1 MNVKIMK
8 KIILCKKIVTV
19 NQQNEIYDDF
29 AIVLEGNNISNI
41 LPISEVDFNEKEI
54 QIFDY
59 KNLVVTPGFIQTHIH
74 LCQTMFR
81 GLAED
86 MVLLDWLQ
94 KRIFPFENA
103 HSYNSLKAS
112 AEMGIIEL
120 LKTGTTTVLDMGT
133 LNYQEAVLDSM
144 IDAGIRGYT
153 GKCLIDENSLY
164 ESFKESKADNL
175 LKVKELITGYHN
187 KNGRVKYAVSPRFV
201 LSCSEELLRES
212 YDILNQY
219 SDVLYHTHSS
229 ENLDEIRAVKQKTGM
244 ENIEYFDSIGVL
256 SDRTILAHCIHL
268 NEKEK
273 ELLANKK
280 VRVAH
285 CPATNMKLASGF
297 ADIPDLKQRGIVVSI
312 GSDGPPCN
320 NNLNIIDEI
329 RLAGLIQKPK
339 YGPTSMDAKILLRM
353 ATIDGAKALGLD
365 NEVGSIEIGKKADLV
380 FFDLNNVEN
389 GLDISGDKVNS
400 SLIYGS
406 NISNI
411 KNVMIDG
418 ELVVENSNIL
428 NYDENEIYMKA
439 KDELKNLLKRI

>member
-1 MNVKIMK
+1 MK
-8 KIILCKKIVTV
+8 EKRNTDKLVLKFPIV
-19 NQQNEIYDDF
+19 
-29 AIVLEGNNISNI
+29 
-41 LPISEVDFNEKEI
+41 
-54 QIFDY
+54 
-59 KNLVVTPGFIQTHIH
+59 
-74 LCQTMFR
+74 
-81 GLAED
+81 
-86 MVLLDWLQ
+86 
-94 KRIFPFENA
+94 
-103 HSYNSLKAS
+103 
-112 AEMGIIEL
+112 
-120 LKTGTTTVLDMGT
+120 
-133 LNYQEAVLDSM
+133 
-144 IDAGIRGYT
+144 
-153 GKCLIDENSLY
+153 
-164 ESFKESKADNL
+164 
-175 LKVKELITGYHN
+175 
-187 KNGRVKYAVSPRFV
+187 
-201 LSCSEELLRES
+201 
-212 YDILNQY
+212 
-219 SDVLYHTHSS
+219 
-229 ENLDEIRAVKQKTGM
+229 